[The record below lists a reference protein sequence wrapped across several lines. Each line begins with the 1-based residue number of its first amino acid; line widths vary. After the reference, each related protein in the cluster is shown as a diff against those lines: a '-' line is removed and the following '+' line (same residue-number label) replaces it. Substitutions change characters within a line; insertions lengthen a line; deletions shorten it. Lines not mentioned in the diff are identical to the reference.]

1 MHTTRR
7 DFLRV
12 AGTAG
17 MLATTGGF
25 GSLFGQ
31 QRKTADLFPLP
42 AEVYSQP
49 LYSMTSKQFEQLIG
63 RTFAALSASGRENRL
78 VLTEVNRL
86 ERMQNTVGGYYGECY
101 SLIFETSAKVRVTQD
116 VYEMRADGLESFS
129 ALLVPTGRRQRQFEI
144 IVNHLTR

>member
-7 DFLRV
+7 NFLRV

-17 MLATTGGF
+17 MLATAGGF

-31 QRKTADLFPLP
+31 QRKAVDLFPLP

-49 LYSMTSKQFEQLIG
+49 LFSMGSKQFEVLIG
-63 RTFAALSASGRENRL
+63 RTFTAVSESGRANRL

-101 SLIFETSAKVRVTQD
+101 SLIFESSAKVRLTQD
-116 VYEMRADGLESFS
+116 VYEIRAEGLESFS
-129 ALLVPTGRRQRQFEI
+129 ALVVPTGRRLREFEI
-144 IVNHLTR
+144 IVNHLAR

>member
-7 DFLRV
+7 NFLKV

-31 QRKTADLFPLP
+31 QQKTVDLFPLP

-49 LYSMTSKQFEQLIG
+49 LYSMTSKQFETRIG
-63 RTFAALSASGRENRL
+63 RAFTALSETGRANRL

-86 ERMQNTVGGYYGECY
+86 ERMQNSVGGYYGECY
-101 SLIFETSAKVRVTQD
+101 SLIFESSAKVRLTQD
-116 VYEMRADGLESFS
+116 VYEMRTDGLESFS
-129 ALLVPTGRRQRQFEI
+129 ALLVPTGRGPREFEI
-144 IVNHLTR
+144 IVNHLAR